1 MIRELKESEIP
12 IIADI
17 ERVCFS
23 TPWSEKS
30 IEDSFCLDCNHFF
43 VCESEGRIAGY
54 IGLSIA
60 ADEGYILNVAVL
72 PEYRRKGIG
81 EALVRYV
88 ITGFG
93 DLAFVTLEVRPSNT
107 AAVAL
112 YQKLGFERVGER
124 KNYYRNP
131 DENALLLTI
140 FFKE

>member
-1 MIRELKESEIP
+1 
-12 IIADI
+12 
-17 ERVCFS
+17 
-23 TPWSEKS
+23 
-30 IEDSFCLDCNHFF
+30 
-43 VCESEGRIAGY
+43 
-54 IGLSIA
+54 LSIA

-131 DENALLLTI
+131 DENALLLTK

>member
-12 IIADI
+12 LIADI

-30 IEDSFCLDCNHFF
+30 IEDSYCLDCNHFF

-131 DENALLLTI
+131 DENALLLTK

>member
-12 IIADI
+12 LIADI

-43 VCESEGRIAGY
+43 VCDSEGRIAGY

-131 DENALLLTI
+131 DENALLLTK

>member
-12 IIADI
+12 LIADI

-30 IEDSFCLDCNHFF
+30 IEDSFCLDCNLFF

-131 DENALLLTI
+131 DENALLLTK

>member
-12 IIADI
+12 LIADI

-131 DENALLLTI
+131 DENALLLTK

>member
-12 IIADI
+12 LIADI

-107 AAVAL
+107 VAVAL

-131 DENALLLTI
+131 DENALLLTK

>member
-12 IIADI
+12 LIADI

-23 TPWSEKS
+23 NPWSEKS

-131 DENALLLTI
+131 DENALLLTK